1 MLIEDFDKIFC
12 INLEKRKDRKSQCD
26 EIFDRYNLQV
36 EYVKAFDGS
45 QIVDTKGLKPGAAG
59 CCMSHQYIY
68 KKMKEN
74 NYKSILILEDDV
86 EFHTNFKKLFNEYYK
101 YVPEN
106 WNLLFFGGSHN
117 EEPKKINEY
126 VHKLKKTFT
135 THCYAV
141 KDIAL
146 NSLLE
151 QFDDKN
157 IFNLPADVHLYK
169 IQKKIPCYGF
179 CHHIA
184 WQREGWSDIEE
195 GHRSYD
201 FLK

>member
-12 INLEKRKDRKSQCD
+12 INLEKRKDRKFQCD
-26 EIFDRYNLQV
+26 KIFNKYNLQV

-68 KKMKEN
+68 KKIKEN
-74 NYKSILILEDDV
+74 KYKTILVLEDDV
-86 EFHTNFKKLFNEYYK
+86 EFHNDFKDLFNKYYDH
-101 YVPEN
+101 VPEN

-117 EEPKKINEY
+117 VEPKKINEY
-126 VHKLKKTFT
+126 VHKLRKTYT
-135 THCYAV
+135 THCYAI
-141 KDIAL
+141 KYSAIDY
-146 NSLLE
+146 LLE
-151 QFDDKN
+151 QFDDSN
-157 IFNLPADVHLYK
+157 LFNLPADVHLYK

-184 WQREGWSDIEE
+184 WQREGWSDIENSHKNYE
-195 GHRSYD
+195 